1 MVGDI
6 GAWLEDLGFGK
17 YAEAFVANDVDL
29 RALPHLT
36 DEDLKDIGVSL
47 GDRRVIIAAAAKLV
61 DEPATEI
68 AARKPTPSAQ
78 AERRQLTVMFCD
90 LVGSTAIAEKLD
102 PEDFGTV
109 IRTFQ
114 ETCVAAVT
122 RFEGYVAKFLGDGIL
137 IYFGYPQAHE
147 DDAERAV
154 RAGLAI
160 VDALS
165 GVEIEQNLQARI
177 GVATGLVVAGDMV
190 GEGVLEQRA
199 VLGETPNLAAR
210 LQALAE
216 PNAVVIAPETHALV
230 GETFEFVDLGRHT
243 LKGFAEPVR
252 AWRMIGTRATES
264 RFEASRGTGHTG
276 LVGRETEI
284 AHLEERWRQAKAGV
298 GQVVLVSGEA
308 GIGKSRITQVLRERI
323 AEEPHLR
330 LRYQCSPY
338 YTNSAAYPF
347 IAQLEHAA
355 HFDRDDDGD
364 AKLDKLEA
372 LLTQSATGASQVVPL
387 FAALLSLPVD
397 RYPPLK
403 YSPERQKRE
412 TIAALAD
419 QMVALAEQQPVLLVF
434 EDVHWC
440 DATSLEALSVMIDR
454 IPNAAV
460 LVVITYRPEFE
471 PPWAD
476 RDHATVL
483 ALNRLSIE
491 QGANMVIKVTG
502 GKTLPQEV
510 LDQIVAKT
518 DGIPLF
524 VEELTKTVLE
534 AGFLK
539 AVDDAYLLDGP
550 LPPLAIPATLQDS
563 LTARLDRLSPV
574 KEIAQ
579 VGACI
584 GREFTHELIAAVSP
598 VRENELQDA
607 LQQLVNSELVI
618 RHGETWTFKHALV
631 RDAAYESLLRSRRQQ
646 LHNSIANA
654 LEDQFADQVA
664 NQPEIIAHH
673 FTEAGLNERA
683 VPYWHAAGARAV
695 ARTAYLEAV
704 SHLERSLSLNAKLPP
719 SLESDRQEL
728 DIRLLLATTYMAMF
742 GWATKDAP
750 DTLRAARILAHR
762 LGETEKLV
770 SVLNNISAYHTMI
783 CEFSNAAEVVNE
795 IYIFAR
801 IRPRRRGSGYCMRA
815 RFDDKMLARQLRGS
829 ANTWGLFA

>member
-6 GAWLEDLGFGK
+6 RAWLEDLDFGK

-36 DEDLKDIGVSL
+36 DEDLNDIGVSL
-47 GDRRVIIAAAAKLV
+47 GHRRVILAAASKLV
-61 DEPATEI
+61 DEPAIEI

-102 PEDFGTV
+102 PEDLRTV

-114 ETCVAAVT
+114 ETCVAAVK
-122 RFEGYVAKFLGDGIL
+122 RFEGFVAKYLGDGIL

-165 GVEIEQNLQARI
+165 GVEMEQKLQARI
-177 GVATGLVVAGDMV
+177 GVATGLVIAGDMV
-190 GEGVLEQRA
+190 GEGVLEERA

-216 PNAVVIAPETHALV
+216 PNTVVIAPETHALV

-243 LKGFAEPVR
+243 LKGFTEPVR

-264 RFEASRGTGHTG
+264 RFDAARGTGHTG

-284 AHLEERWRQAKAGV
+284 ALLEERWRQAKTGA

-338 YTNSAAYPF
+338 YTNSVHYPF

-355 HFDRDDDGD
+355 RFDRDDDGD
-364 AKLDKLEA
+364 TKLDKLEA
-372 LLTQSATGASQVVPL
+372 LLSQSATGASQVVPL
-387 FAALLSLPVD
+387 FAALLSLSVD
-397 RYPPLK
+397 RYPPLN

-419 QMVALAEQQPVLLVF
+419 QMVALAEKQPVLLVF

-440 DATSLEALSVMIDR
+440 DATSLEALGVMIDC

-460 LVVITYRPEFE
+460 LAVVSYRPEFE
-471 PPWAD
+471 PPWVD
-476 RDHATVL
+476 RDHTTVL
-483 ALNRLSIE
+483 ALSRLSTK
-491 QGANMVIKVTG
+491 QGADLVAKVTG

-539 AVDDAYLLDGP
+539 AEDDAYVLDGP

-563 LTARLDRLSPV
+563 LTARLDRLSSV

-584 GREFTHELIAAVSP
+584 GREFTHELIAVVAP
-598 VRENELQDA
+598 ARENELQDA
-607 LQQLVNSELVI
+607 LQQLVNSELVV

-664 NQPEIIAHH
+664 NEPEIIAHH
-673 FTEAGLNERA
+673 YTEAGLNERA

-695 ARTAYLEAV
+695 ARTAFLEAV
-704 SHLERSLSLNAKLPP
+704 SHLERSRPCENQV
-719 SLESDRQEL
+719 SD
-728 DIRLLLATTYMAMF
+728 
-742 GWATKDAP
+742 WCHSVWS
-750 DTLRAARILAHR
+750 RILR
-762 LGETEKLV
+762 
-770 SVLNNISAYHTMI
+770 
-783 CEFSNAAEVVNE
+783 
-795 IYIFAR
+795 
-801 IRPRRRGSGYCMRA
+801 
-815 RFDDKMLARQLRGS
+815 
-829 ANTWGLFA
+829 